1 MTAFLTI
8 AHRGASAYEPENTL
22 RSIRRA
28 LELGADGIEI
38 DLHLSRD
45 GHPVVIHDETLRR
58 TTGHPGRVADL
69 TLPELRRLNVG
80 AGEAIPTLHEVLDLV
95 AGRAWLNLELK
106 GRGTALPALRQAVC
120 AVESGQWQPGQIV
133 LSSFSRRELALVAGQ
148 VAGQGADAPVG
159 VGLLLNRPPLAL
171 GRISR
176 RFGATSLHL
185 ARALASAGLIRR
197 AKALGLRVLVYTV
210 NDPGEIDRL
219 RAKGVDGVFTD
230 AVFPVLP
237 REEVAMAGGSR

>member
-1 MTAFLTI
+1 MTAFFTI

-38 DLHLSRD
+38 DLHLSSD
-45 GHPVVIHDETLRR
+45 GHPVVIHDDTLRR

-69 TLPELRRLNVG
+69 TLSQLQRLNAG

-120 AVESGQWQPGQIV
+120 AVESGRWQPGQIV
-133 LSSFSRRELALVAGQ
+133 ISSFSRRELALVAGL
-148 VAGQGADAPVG
+148 VAQQKAESPVG

-176 RFGATSLHL
+176 RFGATSLHV
-185 ARALASAGLIRR
+185 ARALASPGLIRR

-210 NDPGEIDRL
+210 NDPAEIDRL
-219 RAKGVDGVFTD
+219 RARGVDGVFTD
-230 AVFPVLP
+230 AVFPVP
-237 REEVAMAGGSR
+237 AGQEVAMVGENR